1 VSNFLPSPSE
11 LIIFAIILL
20 TAFPVHEFAHAW
32 VADRFGDTTPR
43 ANGRLTLNPLAH
55 LDPIGSLMM
64 ILVGFGF
71 AKPVPINPYVLE
83 RHSRSATM
91 LVSLA
96 GPMSNLLMAI
106 FASLFFRLGLVSTD
120 AINIPPSGILPNI
133 AQLLVIF
140 VRINLL
146 LMLFNMIPLFPLDGE
161 KVLDYLLP
169 PSAARVLES
178 IRPYG
183 PMILLA
189 LVFILPRLVGVDLLG
204 TVILPAVNNLTR
216 LLIGV

>member
-1 VSNFLPSPSE
+1 MSNFLPSPSE

-106 FASLFFRLGLVSTD
+106 FASLFFRFGLVSTD
-120 AINIPPSGILPNI
+120 AINIPPVGILPNI

-189 LVFILPRLVGVDLLG
+189 LVFILPRLVGIDLLG

-216 LLIGV
+216 FLIGV

>member
-189 LVFILPRLVGVDLLG
+189 LVFILPRLVGIDLLG

>member
-1 VSNFLPSPSE
+1 MSNFLPSPSE
-11 LIIFAIILL
+11 LIIFGIILL

-120 AINIPPSGILPNI
+120 AINIPPAGILPNI

-140 VRINLL
+140 VKINLL

-161 KVLDYLLP
+161 KVLAYLLP
-169 PSAARVLES
+169 PSAARVLEN

-189 LVFILPRLVGVDLLG
+189 LVFILPRLVGIDLLG

>member
-169 PSAARVLES
+169 PSAARVLEN

-189 LVFILPRLVGVDLLG
+189 LVFILPRLVGIDLLG

>member
-11 LIIFAIILL
+11 LIIFGIILL

-120 AINIPPSGILPNI
+120 AINIPPAGILPNI

-140 VRINLL
+140 VKINLL

-161 KVLDYLLP
+161 KVLAYLLP
-169 PSAARVLES
+169 PSAARVLEN

-189 LVFILPRLVGVDLLG
+189 LVFILPRLVGIDLLG